1 MEQVTILFLLS
12 LLLSLGCAT
21 FHSKLCLHFKVSSVG
36 SHHLFHLPFV
46 ICFFVFCCC
55 TSSCLV
61 VTFLFLMKLCSLVQ
75 TSSASFGFIIATF
88 LCYFFP
94 GVI

>member
-1 MEQVTILFLLS
+1 
-12 LLLSLGCAT
+12 
-21 FHSKLCLHFKVSSVG
+21 
-36 SHHLFHLPFV
+36 
-46 ICFFVFCCC
+46 
-55 TSSCLV
+55 
-61 VTFLFLMKLCSLVQ
+61 LMKLCSLVQ